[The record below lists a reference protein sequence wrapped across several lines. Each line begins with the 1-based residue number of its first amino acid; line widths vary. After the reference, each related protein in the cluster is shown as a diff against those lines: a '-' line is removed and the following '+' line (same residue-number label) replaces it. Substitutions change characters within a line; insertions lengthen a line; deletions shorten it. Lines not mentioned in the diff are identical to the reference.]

1 MLCERSSVILIQG
14 YTVYL
19 NLVLRHDFP
28 HILIIVYVHKAI
40 VTVGGEAVCATV
52 TINKFA
58 CIVKAGRN
66 VVQCE

>member
-1 MLCERSSVILIQG
+1 MSCEHSSGILMQG

-28 HILIIVYVHKAI
+28 QFQSLVYVHKAI
-40 VTVGGEAVCATV
+40 VIVGGEAVCATV
-52 TINKFA
+52 TISKFA
-58 CIVKAGRN
+58 CTMKAGWN